1 MEPTRSS
8 LKKSEFLEQMET
20 VKHID
25 STDFETYTIV
35 KDKESGQHYLHYS
48 FTHIHLS
55 EGGKK
60 DSYEYFLPLSSDD
73 VLGIIFSEQPYTFPD
88 HWLAP
93 YYRSGS
99 DDRMMWFDPR
109 ENHQLEDD
117 AKTEQEILA
126 KLQSFKQAWE
136 ESDNPEELTRKLLG
150 EIDKMIKKEK
160 DQ

>member
-1 MEPTRSS
+1 MEPTLSS

-20 VKHID
+20 VKHIA

-48 FTHIHLS
+48 FTHINLS
-55 EGGKK
+55 EGGRK
-60 DSYEYFLPLSSDD
+60 DAYEHFLPLSSDD
-73 VLGIIFSEQPYTFPD
+73 VLGIIFGEQPYTFPD

-126 KLQSFKQAWE
+126 KLQSFKQDWQD
-136 ESDNPEELTRKLLG
+136 SDDPEELTRKLLG
-150 EIDKMIKKEK
+150 EIDQMMKKEK